1 MEAITLII
9 ACSTIIWYI
18 VDRFHELW
26 SNLSFGKYITIGIVG
41 VLGILATL
49 TFNLDIMVAVNVTSE
64 VTVFGQICTVLLL
77 MGGSSCI
84 AEIIER
90 IKGGNKDE

>member
-1 MEAITLII
+1 MEALGIII

-18 VDRFHELW
+18 VDRFRPLW
-26 SNLSFGKYITIGIVG
+26 DDLKYGKYVTMAIVAILGIIAVVTFSLDILVATGIVP
-41 VLGILATL
+41 
-49 TFNLDIMVAVNVTSE
+49 D

-84 AEIIER
+84 AEIIHR
-90 IKGGNKDE
+90 IKGDER

>member
-1 MEAITLII
+1 MEAVGLII

-18 VDRFHELW
+18 ADRFRGLW
-26 SNLSFGKYITIGIVG
+26 DNLSFGKYVTMAVVA
-41 VLGILATL
+41 VLGIIATV
-49 TFNLDIMVAVNVTSE
+49 TFNLDILTAAGVVPN

-84 AEIIER
+84 AEIINR
-90 IKGGNKDE
+90 IKGGE